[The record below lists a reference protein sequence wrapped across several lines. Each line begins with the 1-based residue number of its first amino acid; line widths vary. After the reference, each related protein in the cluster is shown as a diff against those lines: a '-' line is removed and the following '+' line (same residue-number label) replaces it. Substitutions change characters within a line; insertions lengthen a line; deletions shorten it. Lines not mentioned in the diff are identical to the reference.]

1 MPPPPPLAAALALAL
16 TATLAR
22 AQPAP
27 PDLHPL
33 RPGDTSSPRDTLRDF
48 IVNAN
53 EVAEIYR
60 RDGGDA
66 AIASPARARAL
77 DALDLSGAEYRSIN
91 TDLVAPYPIVVLLH
105 EVLNRVDIP
114 PDEQIPG
121 DDDVA
126 RAPVERWRIPNTRIT
141 IARVTSGPRSGEYLF
156 TAETVSQLEDYYAR
170 VAKLPPRPGATPGVY
185 EQVLK
190 DGRAGSTLG
199 KAVQNRL

>member
-1 MPPPPPLAAALALAL
+1 VPHPPVLAAALALAL

-60 RDGGDA
+60 RDGAEA

-91 TDLVAPYPIVVLLH
+91 TTSWH
-105 EVLNRVDIP
+105 R
-114 PDEQIPG
+114 
-121 DDDVA
+121 
-126 RAPVERWRIPNTRIT
+126 TRSSCSCT
-141 IARVTSGPRSGEYLF
+141 RS
-156 TAETVSQLEDYYAR
+156 
-170 VAKLPPRPGATPGVY
+170 
-185 EQVLK
+185 
-190 DGRAGSTLG
+190 
-199 KAVQNRL
+199 